1 MISVLNEYDKF
12 LQYVTHPIVEWQRN
26 KRRLIYHKNLK
37 TTLLWRFN
45 VLFLVS
51 LHCISG
57 IFLLFLVL
65 HGSAEVSPLPVL
77 MVHVIFLFSWLFN
90 LSIGVAIWL
99 HGEPFVDGW
108 NALFCEFGKLNAIGK
123 IFWRRIIS
131 FARPS
136 SHFYRSAKI
145 LKTFWNLCMSLVIH
159 T

>member
-1 MISVLNEYDKF
+1 MCIFVSTHFVAMELNQMISVLNEYDKF

-123 IFWRRIIS
+123 IF
-131 FARPS
+131 
-136 SHFYRSAKI
+136 
-145 LKTFWNLCMSLVIH
+145 
-159 T
+159 